1 MHDWWQKELIIGIMI
16 ANSNF
21 QLLPETYLFAEVGA
35 RVRKF
40 QSEHPEAEVIR
51 MDIGDV
57 TLPLADSVAKAMKR
71 AVDEMLHP
79 STFRGYGPEQ
89 GYAFLRE
96 AIAANDYA
104 ARGIEIQ
111 PEEIFI
117 SDGAKCDVG
126 NITDLFD
133 TDTIVG
139 IPNPVYPVYVDS
151 NIMAGRT
158 VENGRIVYIECN
170 PEEDY
175 KPVLPKER
183 MDVVYLCS
191 PNNPTG
197 SVMTRED
204 LEKWLEYALRNNVL
218 IIFDS
223 AYEAFVRDESLPRSI
238 YEIEGAK
245 RVAIEIRSFSKTA
258 GFTGLRCGYTVVPED
273 LTVSFRDGGQA
284 SLRKMWLRRQT
295 TKFNGASYVVQRGAE
310 AVYSPEGRNEVERNI
325 DYYLRNATL
334 LKAELDRLGFKATG
348 GSNSPYVWVKAPEG
362 MSSWEMFDLLLTRAN
377 ISTTPG
383 SGFGSGG
390 EHCVR
395 LTGFNSYEN
404 TLKAVERLR
413 QLKY

>member
-1 MHDWWQKELIIGIMI
+1 MI

-35 RVRKF
+35 RVRKY
-40 QSEHPEAEVIR
+40 QAEHPGTEVIR

-57 TLPLADSVAKAMKR
+57 TLPIAGAVAEAMKR
-71 AVDEMLHP
+71 AMDDMLHP
-79 STFRGYGPEQ
+79 DSFKGYGPEQ

-96 AIAANDYA
+96 AIAKNDYA

-111 PEEIFI
+111 PEEIFV

-133 TDTIVG
+133 PDCVVG
-139 IPNPVYPVYVDS
+139 VPNPVYPVYVDS

-158 VENGRIVYIECN
+158 VDNGKIVYIDCDPN
-170 PEEDY
+170 DDY
-175 KPVLPKER
+175 KPQIPDRKI
-183 MDVVYLCS
+183 DVVYLCS

-197 SVMTRED
+197 TVLNRED
-204 LEKWLEYALRNNVL
+204 LEKWVDYALKNGSL

-223 AYEAFVRDESLPRSI
+223 AYEAFVRDDSLPRSI

-245 RVAIEIRSFSKTA
+245 RVAVEIRSFSKTA
-258 GFTGLRCGYTVVPED
+258 GFTGLRCGYTVVPEE
-273 LTVSFRDGGQA
+273 LRASFSDGKEVE
-284 SLRKMWLRRQT
+284 LRKLWLRRQT
-295 TKFNGASYVVQRGAE
+295 TKFNGASYIIQRGAE
-310 AVYSPEGRNEVERNI
+310 AVYTPEGREEVDRNI

-334 LKAELDRLGFKATG
+334 LCAELKKIGFQAIG
-348 GSNSPYVWVKAPEG
+348 GTNSPYVWVKSPNG
-362 MSSWEMFDLLLTRAN
+362 MSSWEMFDLLLNKAN

-395 LTGFNSYEN
+395 LTGFNSHEN

-413 QLKY
+413 TLKY